1 MKFVVKILVS
11 ILVLF
16 LVINFLNMFIDARYT
31 VLPQSFSN
39 LGENM
44 GFGINSFFNGL
55 MGKEQPVN
63 PRPYKQQL
71 SDELQ

>member
-1 MKFVVKILVS
+1 MKFIAKILII

-16 LVINFLNMFIDARYT
+16 LALNFLNMYIDARYT

-39 LGENM
+39 LGRNI
-44 GFGINSFFNGL
+44 GFSINGLFNGL
-55 MGKEQPVN
+55 IGEEQPVN
-63 PRPYKQQL
+63 PRPYKHQL

>member
-1 MKFVVKILVS
+1 MKFVAKILIG

-16 LVINFLNMFIDARYT
+16 LVINSLNMSIDARYT

-55 MGKEQPVN
+55 MGQEQPVN

>member
-1 MKFVVKILVS
+1 MKFVAKILIS

-31 VLPQSFSN
+31 ILPQSFSN

-55 MGKEQPVN
+55 MGQEQPVN

>member
-1 MKFVVKILVS
+1 MKFVVKILIG

-16 LVINFLNMFIDARYT
+16 LVINSLNMSIDARYT

-55 MGKEQPVN
+55 MGQEQPVN

>member
-1 MKFVVKILVS
+1 
-11 ILVLF
+11 
-16 LVINFLNMFIDARYT
+16 MFIDARYT

-55 MGKEQPVN
+55 MGQEQPVN